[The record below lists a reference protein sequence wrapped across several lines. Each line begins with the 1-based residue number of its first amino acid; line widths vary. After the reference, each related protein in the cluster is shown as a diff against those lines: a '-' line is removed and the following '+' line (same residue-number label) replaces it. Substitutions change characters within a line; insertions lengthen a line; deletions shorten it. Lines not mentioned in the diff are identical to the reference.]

1 MTDIQF
7 SQWLQQ
13 HVARFTSVGKEL
25 AAMPAEQ
32 RKLTADSWKDALRQ
46 VPLEDAIAATAELF
60 ESSQRPP
67 YFDRIPAAIRAI
79 CQRMMTERQEAEKS
93 REYARYGEATV
104 GCPRCDD
111 LGQVVVRVYGPLLN
125 TAILQAGGDIDKAS
139 RRTCAVLCD
148 CDAGRRLRGKRR
160 GVRHDSFRPGEHV
173 LA

>member
-7 SQWLQQ
+7 SEWLQQ
-13 HVARFTSVGKEL
+13 HIARFTGVGKEL

-46 VPLEDAIAATAELF
+46 VSLDDALAATTELF

-67 YFDRIPAAIRAI
+67 YFDRIPATIRAI
-79 CQRMMTERQEAEKS
+79 CQRLVEERRKAESS
-93 REYARYGEATV
+93 RDFARTGETTV
-104 GCPRCDD
+104 GCQRCDD
-111 LGQVVVRVYGPLLN
+111 LGQVSVRVYGPLLN
-125 TAILQAGGDIDKAS
+125 QAILHAGGDIEKAS

-148 CDAGRRLRGKRR
+148 CDAGRRLRGHRSGCR
-160 GVRHDSFRPGEHV
+160 QDVFRPGDHV